1 MPFSEVRS
9 SKLFDS
15 PAPLSMATM
24 TQSVQLMHISGQV
37 PQDATGKTI
46 GPGNIEEQTIQVIEN
61 IKTLVSEG
69 GGSLSDICKI
79 TIFLTSRDHLPTVMD
94 VRRRYFAR
102 PYPATSAVIVVGLA
116 NPEWMIE
123 VEALAALK

>member
-1 MPFSEVRS
+1 MPFTEVRS

-15 PAPLSMATM
+15 PAPFSMATI
-24 TQSVQLMHISGQV
+24 TNSARLMNISGQV
-37 PQDATGKTI
+37 AQDATGKTV
-46 GPGNIEEQTIQVIEN
+46 GLGDIEKQTVQVIEN
-61 IKTLVSEG
+61 IKTLVSEQ

-79 TIFLTSRDHLPTVMD
+79 TIFMTSRDHLPAVMD

-102 PYPATSAVIVVGLA
+102 PYPATSAVVVVGLA

-123 VEALAALK
+123 IEALAALK